1 MEQLNLFDDPVPQ
14 DPNTYLEGVKI
25 MLTRMDTNP
34 EEFSLTEGTW
44 YELLRE
50 LFAHPRGE
58 YGGLSAALTPEEVKA
73 VTDKYREITR
83 TNFTSKVLRILTKAA
98 E

>member
-1 MEQLNLFDDPVPQ
+1 MKQLDLFNDASPQ
-14 DPNTYLEGVKI
+14 HPETYLEGVKL
-25 MLTRMDTNP
+25 MLARMDTNP

-44 YELLRE
+44 YGLLRE
-50 LFAHPRGE
+50 VFAHPNGE
-58 YGGLSAALTPEEVKA
+58 YGGLSAALTSEEVKA